1 MAKSSLLRKAVS
13 LIHNSRYESV
23 QHSSAKSLTA
33 IVVRENEQHFLRLGP
48 IPISKDAVCAL
59 NEIGTMTP
67 DDQNHLLDIM
77 EEGEFT
83 NNKYGF
89 NSKIESPTTIIASTN
104 LQKPE
109 TWNRGFTRSL
119 EVQDTEYEIPLQ
131 SQLLDRFDLIIIVKD
146 NGDEQWLT
154 EYTDKKIQF
163 QSKTYPI
170 MISFCKN
177 I

>member
-1 MAKSSLLRKAVS
+1 MVKESILYALVSKGNDLIGIRRHRVRERLNVLLAGEPGLAKSSLLRKAVS

-83 NNKYGF
+83 NNKYRF

-109 TWNRGFTRSL
+109 TWNRGFTR
-119 EVQDTEYEIPLQ
+119 T
-131 SQLLDRFDLIIIVKD
+131 
-146 NGDEQWLT
+146 
-154 EYTDKKIQF
+154 
-163 QSKTYPI
+163 
-170 MISFCKN
+170 
-177 I
+177 